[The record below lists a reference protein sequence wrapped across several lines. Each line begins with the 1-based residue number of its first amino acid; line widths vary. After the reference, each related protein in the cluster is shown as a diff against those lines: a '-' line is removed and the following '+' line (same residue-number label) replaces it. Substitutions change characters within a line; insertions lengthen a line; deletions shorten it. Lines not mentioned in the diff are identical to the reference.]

1 MPPAS
6 SSVLAS
12 AVPGARH
19 SESEPRIMVAYAS
32 GVLAAAISRR
42 LALHADVD
50 LVPAREVSRRLRG
63 GQAYDAVVMCPFLT
77 ERESGRVRDA
87 VASCVADEVGA
98 RPPVLVDIRESIGHI
113 QADVE
118 DWGRPERTVALRPI
132 VEALTS

>member
-1 MPPAS
+1 MPPVS

-19 SESEPRIMVAYAS
+19 PEGEPRIMVAYAS

-77 ERESGRVRDA
+77 EREWGRVRDA
-87 VASCVADEVGA
+87 VASCL
-98 RPPVLVDIRESIGHI
+98 RPPVLVDIREAIGHI

-118 DWGRPERTVALRPI
+118 DWGRPERTAALRPI

>member
-1 MPPAS
+1 M
-6 SSVLAS
+6 
-12 AVPGARH
+12 
-19 SESEPRIMVAYAS
+19 
-32 GVLAAAISRR
+32 
-42 LALHADVD
+42 D

-113 QADVE
+113 RADVE